1 MNIDVNIHT
10 FETEMA
16 KLHAIASMDNGV
28 SQGIFELT
36 IRGLSPT
43 FDPSGRY
50 VCGTAVKPP
59 QADES
64 WKGCLLAAL
73 MSLKC
78 VRKIRQEGLLFL

>member
-1 MNIDVNIHT
+1 
-10 FETEMA
+10 MA
-16 KLHAIASMDNGV
+16 KLHAIASVDNGV
-28 SQGIFELT
+28 AQGIFELT

-43 FDPSGRY
+43 FDPSYRSGRY

-59 QADES
+59 QADKS
-64 WKGCLLAAL
+64 LKGCLLAAL